1 MLSHISQFS
10 LCYIMAEPTQ
20 DPTLEIAA
28 GDHQGY
34 MRLALSLATKSPPKP
49 TNYRVGAVMVDT
61 DTNEVLATGY
71 TLELPGNTHAEQC
84 CIEKLS
90 QKYTVTGTHLGEAL
104 PDAVALYTTVE
115 PCSQRLS
122 GNTPCVDRILS
133 VGKRIRTVYVG
144 VQEPDTF
151 VTGNSSRRK
160 LEEAGI
166 QVQLVSGLEKDIL
179 EVATAGHSSHSS

>member
-1 MLSHISQFS
+1 
-10 LCYIMAEPTQ
+10 MAELTQ
-20 DPTLEIAA
+20 DSIPEITA
-28 GDHQGY
+28 GDHKGY

-61 DTNEVLATGY
+61 DTNKVLATGY

-84 CIEKLS
+84 CIEKLA
-90 QKYTVTGTHLGEAL
+90 QKYTVTRTHLGEAL

-151 VTGNSSRRK
+151 VTKNSSRRK

-166 QVQLVSGLEKDIL
+166 QVQLVGGFEKDIL
-179 EVATAGHSSHSS
+179 EVATAGHGTQP

>member
-1 MLSHISQFS
+1 MTEH
-10 LCYIMAEPTQ
+10 TQ
-20 DPTLEIAA
+20 DSVQIIPA
-28 GDHQGY
+28 GDHEGY

-61 DTNEVLATGY
+61 AANEVLATGY

-90 QKYTVTGTHLGEAL
+90 AKYTVASSHLGEAL

-122 GNTPCVDRILS
+122 GSTPCVDRILA
-133 VGKRIRTVYVG
+133 VGGHIKTVYVG
-144 VQEPDTF
+144 VQEPETF
-151 VTGNSSRRK
+151 VSGNSSRRK
-160 LEEAGI
+160 LEDAGI
-166 QVQLVSGLEKDIL
+166 EVRLVSGLERDIL
-179 EVATAGHSSHSS
+179 EVATAGHNR